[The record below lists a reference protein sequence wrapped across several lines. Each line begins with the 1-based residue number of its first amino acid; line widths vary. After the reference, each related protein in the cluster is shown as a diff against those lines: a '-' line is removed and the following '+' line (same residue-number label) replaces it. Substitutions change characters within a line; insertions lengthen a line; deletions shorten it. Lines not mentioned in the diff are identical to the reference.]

1 MEPVMTPDLDN
12 CVKFLLDTLSQVAWK
27 DDQQVVHLVA
37 YKCIDTVAPYEGR
50 TIAEVTDAVLVEGF
64 PQWSLRGNNI

>member
-1 MEPVMTPDLDN
+1 MKPDLDN

-37 YKCIDTVAPYEGR
+37 YKCIDTVAPCEGR
-50 TIAEVTDAVLVEGF
+50 TIAEVTAAVLVEGF